1 MKGFK
6 RLLFWLVLLPYGV
19 FSQAIDNALSY
30 KTIGSK
36 GYVRLNY
43 ENDFFSATDIYY
55 TQGINLEWV
64 SPVIHRFPLTKL
76 LIVPFKTNTQ
86 YGIGIEH
93 AGYTPTS
100 ISHDEVLL
108 NDRPFTA
115 TLQLKT
121 FSISVDTVAKRRFS
135 STLSTGV
142 IGQAAGG
149 MEMQTS
155 IHRWLHNITPHGWP
169 NQIHND
175 LALNY
180 QIDYEQQLIRA
191 GKVFSLDGDAIA
203 RIGTLSDKISVGST
217 VMVGYFDSPYGAKN
231 HYKRKVN
238 IYLYDHFQGDAIG
251 YDATMNGGLFNH
263 SSPYTLPAG
272 AINRFVIENRAGFV
286 IAWQNIYLEYFRTQ
300 ITREF
305 KNGMPHEWGGVQV
318 VVGF

>member
-1 MKGFK
+1 MTGFK
-6 RLLFWLVLLPYGV
+6 SLILWLVILPSSV
-19 FSQAIDNALSY
+19 FSQAIDNTLCY
-30 KTIGSK
+30 KAIGSK
-36 GYVRLNY
+36 DYIRLNY

-64 SPVIHRFPLTKL
+64 SPVIKRFPLVKL

-86 YGIGIEH
+86 YGIAIEH
-93 AGYTPTS
+93 AGYTPTC

-121 FSISVDTVAKRRFS
+121 FSISIDTISKRRFS

-180 QIDYEQQLIRA
+180 QVDYEQQLIRA

-203 RIGTLSDKISVGST
+203 RIGTLSDKISAGGT
-217 VMVGYFDSPYGAKN
+217 VMVGYFESPYGLGNKN
-231 HYKRKVN
+231 RKKVN
-238 IYLYDHFQGDAIG
+238 VYLYDHFQADAIG
-251 YDATMNGGLFNH
+251 YDATMQGGLFNH
-263 SSPYTLPAG
+263 TSPYTLPES
-272 AINRFVIENRAGFV
+272 AINWFVIENRAGFV
-286 IAWQNIYLEYFRTQ
+286 ISWQNIYLEYFRTQ

-305 KNGMPHEWGGVQV
+305 SRGRPHEWGGVQV
-318 VVGF
+318 AVGF

>member
-1 MKGFK
+1 MTGF
-6 RLLFWLVLLPYGV
+6 RILIFSFVLLPSSV
-19 FSQAIDNALSY
+19 FSQAIDNTLLY
-30 KTIGSK
+30 KAIGCK
-36 GYVRLNY
+36 DYIRLNY

-64 SPVIHRFPLTKL
+64 SLVIHRFPLAKL
-76 LIVPFKTNTQ
+76 LIVPFKQNTRF
-86 YGIGIEH
+86 GIAIEH

-121 FSISVDTVAKRRFS
+121 FSISIDTIAKRRFS

-180 QIDYEQQLIRA
+180 QVAYEQQLIRA

-203 RIGTLSDKISVGST
+203 RIGTLSDKISAGGT
-217 VMVGYFDSPYGAKN
+217 VMVGYFDSPYGPGNKN
-231 HYKRKVN
+231 RKKVN
-238 IYLYDHFQGDAIG
+238 VYLYDHFQADAIG
-251 YDATMNGGLFNH
+251 YDATMQGGLFNH
-263 SSPYTLPAG
+263 SSPYTLAESS
-272 AINRFVIENRAGFV
+272 INRFVIQNRAGFV
-286 IAWQNIYLEYFRTQ
+286 IKWQNIYLEYFRTQ

-305 KNGMPHEWGGVQV
+305 KSGRPHEWGGVQV
-318 VVGF
+318 AVGF